1 MADVLPI
8 IETMEHRL
16 MRAWIGR
23 DIRTLKALTSRNF
36 RMVMG
41 SKPCVIL
48 DARSWLD
55 AASTRYLCKSYRF
68 GDVYARTLG
77 PVAIFASQLD
87 LQATMDGEDWSGEAW
102 VTDIWRKSRVRRKWL
117 LMERVLSRPEDRPQI
132 PAGIRSLQLW
142 R

>member
-1 MADVLPI
+1 
-8 IETMEHRL
+8 